1 MKRYVSLLTLSA
13 ITAAFLML
21 SAEKPYAPVPE
32 WKPLKDGQKNL
43 LFLRSTQVGDRSI
56 LIEVRNDY
64 EKAAVATIEVET
76 RWDWLSFDVGY
87 AYEHVVIQPSDVM
100 SQQIKGSRL
109 VSAKVKNLRL
119 VEPKPVAEK
128 PAM

>member
-21 SAEKPYAPVPE
+21 TAEKPYAPE

-64 EKAAVATIEVET
+64 EKAAVVTVEVET
-76 RWDWLSFDVGY
+76 RWDWINFDVGY
-87 AYEHVVIQPSDVM
+87 AYEYIVIQPGNVM
-100 SQQIKGSRL
+100 SQHIKGSRL
-109 VSAKVKNLRL
+109 ISAKVKSLKL
-119 VEPKPVAEK
+119 VEPKPLAQS